1 MAMKSAILANSV
13 HVLVMDSALF
23 EARGLIR
30 GSMKAVDNVLSIT
43 HYGLGTFPTLSAEIT

>member
-1 MAMKSAILANSV
+1 MKSAILANSV